1 MMKQVGRN
9 DACPC
14 GSGKKYKKCCGSN
27 VVSID
32 TLLEGDIGDLQARII
47 EYGMVHYEEEIE
59 SHFNEVMDGFGY
71 GEEAADFFIFLHAI
85 WMILFVKLDDDK
97 TIIERFIEEEKPSNM
112 RPKLQ
117 QILES
122 WRNPV
127 ILAGELEQ
135 LEGNNGTFVTT
146 LEEERYTIQLID
158 YKPVSNDSY
167 FLGMALPFGEKY
179 VFYPMPLEYDGVGH
193 ETIEDFLYELYLAS
207 GYLSKQEFL
216 IEQFFEIVKTIPGI
230 SQELDIENLNLAHP
244 AYEDVLHLFKQK
256 MEEEGESV
264 ENVSAGISTWVAYC
278 THRPKRIKNPSL
290 YAASLHYLI
299 KSDFDNSHRLT
310 QKEIAGLYG
319 VSHSSVSS
327 VYGDMEH
334 FLMEMSA
341 MEDMGSDPFG
351 MDDELPHDFSM
362 EKMMGELQ
370 NLIKDQNIEDAEDLQ
385 GFLEGI
391 MEHSPFGLID
401 SDEDEAQDLLYE
413 AFESRGA
420 KRYRLAEQSI
430 DIYPLADAYTI
441 LAEKEKTLEKQ
452 LAMYQ
457 KALELGIEELGGE
470 QALKENKGHFWGLI
484 ETRPYMRAKSL
495 IAQTLVESGDVNA
508 AIGHYEDLLDLN
520 ENDNQGVRYFLFPLY
535 VALGKV
541 NEAKQLLEEYDEG
554 TSTHLYNEL
563 LLELMEKGNTAKAD
577 KLMKNAQKANPHI
590 MKFLTGK
597 KKVPKKQPD
606 HYSPGAETEAIT
618 YAQIHKHLWD
628 KVRWEG

>member
-32 TLLEGDIGDLQARII
+32 TLLEKDIGDLQARII
-47 EYGMVHYEEEIE
+47 EYGMVHYAEEIE
-59 SHFNEVMDGFGY
+59 SHFNELMDEFGF
-71 GEEAADFFIFLHAI
+71 GEEAADFLVLLHAI
-85 WMILFVKLDDDK
+85 WVILFVKLDDDK
-97 TIIERFIEEEKPSNM
+97 TIIEQFIEKEKSSRI

-117 QILES
+117 RILES

-127 ILAGELEQ
+127 VLAGKWEQ

-146 LEEERYTIQLID
+146 LDEERYNIQLID
-158 YKPVSNDSY
+158 FKPVSTDSY
-167 FLGMALPFGEKY
+167 FLGMALPYGEKY

-193 ETIEDFLYELYLAS
+193 DEIADFLFELHLAS
-207 GYLSKQEFL
+207 GYFSKQEFL
-216 IEQFFEIVKTIPGI
+216 KDQFFEIVQTIPII
-230 SQELDIENLNLAHP
+230 SQKLDIENLNLSHP
-244 AYEDVLHLFKQK
+244 AYKEVLHLFKQK

-264 ENVSAGISTWVAYC
+264 ENINAGISTWVAYC
-278 THRPKRIKNPSL
+278 THHAKRIKNPSL
-290 YAASLHYLI
+290 YAAALHYLI
-299 KSDFDNSHRLT
+299 KSDFDTSHRLT

-327 VYGDMEH
+327 IYGDMEH

-341 MEDMGSDPFG
+341 MEDMGFDPFE
-351 MDDELPHDFSM
+351 MDNELPDDLSM

-370 NLIKDQNIEDAEDLQ
+370 GLIKDQDIEGVEDLQ
-385 GFLEGI
+385 GFLDGI

-420 KRYRLAEQSI
+420 KRYLLAEQSI

-441 LAEKEKTLEKQ
+441 LAEKEKTPKKK

-457 KALELGIEELGGE
+457 KALKLGIEELGGE
-470 QALKENKGHFWGLI
+470 QALTENRGHFWGLI
-484 ETRPYMRAKSL
+484 ETRPYMRAKIL
-495 IAQTLVESGDVNA
+495 IAQTLVESGDINE
-508 AIGHYEDLLDLN
+508 AIVHYEDLLDLN
-520 ENDNQGVRYFLFPLY
+520 ENDNQGVRYLLFPLY
-535 VALGKV
+535 VALGEV
-541 NEAKQLLEEYDEG
+541 NKAKQLLEEYDEG

-563 LLELMEKGNTAKAD
+563 LLELMEKGNTTRAD
-577 KLMKNAQKANPHI
+577 KLMKKAQKANPHI

-597 KKVPKKQPD
+597 KKVPEKQPEY
-606 HYSPGAETEAIT
+606 YSPGDETEAIT
-618 YAQIHKHLWD
+618 YAQVHQHLWENMS
-628 KVRWEG
+628 W